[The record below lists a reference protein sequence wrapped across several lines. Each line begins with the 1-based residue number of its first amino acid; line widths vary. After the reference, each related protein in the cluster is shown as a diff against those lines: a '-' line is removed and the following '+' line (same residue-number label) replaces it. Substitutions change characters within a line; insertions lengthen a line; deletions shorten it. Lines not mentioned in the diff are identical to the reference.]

1 MLRHTHCL
9 YGGEWVSCIL
19 YLKGTLKGFSFFE
32 RKLRGGQAN
41 KSNNCIENE
50 SFSILLVPYLEGVG
64 SWRTNNNVF
73 FSEKM
78 LETCIIAIRRHRIIP
93 TSGCGVTLECI
104 SFPDSVHILLHVYS
118 TT

>member
-1 MLRHTHCL
+1 MAANGFRAFC
-9 YGGEWVSCIL
+9 
-19 YLKGTLKGFSFFE
+19 TLKDFSFFE

-93 TSGCGVTLECI
+93 TGGCGVTLECT
-104 SFPDSVHILLHVYS
+104 SFPDSVHILHVY
-118 TT
+118 TRPRDMAL